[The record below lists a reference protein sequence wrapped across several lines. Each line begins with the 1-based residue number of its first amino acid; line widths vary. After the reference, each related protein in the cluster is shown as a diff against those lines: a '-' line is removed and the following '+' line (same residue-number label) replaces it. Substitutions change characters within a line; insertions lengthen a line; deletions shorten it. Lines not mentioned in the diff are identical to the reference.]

1 MKGGM
6 LDRIDA
12 GGRKEGS
19 GKGGMQ
25 ERRDARKEG
34 FRKGGMKEMRTP
46 GSRFF

>member
-6 LDRIDA
+6 LDMIDA
-12 GGRKEGS
+12 GGRNEGS
-19 GKGGMQ
+19 GKGWMQ